1 MQDYGETLGFR
12 FHQHQIITHPYLQV
26 LGITKPQ
33 KKFLNY
39 GSLGNGLLMI
49 NLPNCGNNYGKD
61 LGRLVESEQAKCEFL
76 HECRNYSQNFAHFIE
91 SSLGRRYA
99 LAENIIPPIQNLPGA
114 IALHPKTG
122 KVAA

>member
-39 GSLGNGLLMI
+39 GSLENGLLMI

-76 HECRNYSQNFAHFIE
+76 HECRNY
-91 SSLGRRYA
+91 GRRYA
-99 LAENIIPPIQNLPGA
+99 LAENIFPPIQNLPGA